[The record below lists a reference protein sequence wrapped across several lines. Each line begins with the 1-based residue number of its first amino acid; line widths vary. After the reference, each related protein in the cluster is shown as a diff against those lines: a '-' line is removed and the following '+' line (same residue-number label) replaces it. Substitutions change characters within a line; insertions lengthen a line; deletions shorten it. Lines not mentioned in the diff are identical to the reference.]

1 MLEPQRVY
9 FTLMKGVEIKRA
21 DKLFIVTEETEKIM
35 TPETKYK
42 LISSIP
48 FQVLGLLFVI
58 SCIVSNYFYQNQSE
72 YGQEVTWGSFVVIV
86 IGFLVYILIKNRK
99 K

>member
-1 MLEPQRVY
+1 
-9 FTLMKGVEIKRA
+9 MK
-21 DKLFIVTEETEKIM
+21 
-35 TPETKYK
+35 PETKYK

-58 SCIVSNYFYQNQSE
+58 ACIVSNYFYQNQSE
-72 YGQEVTWGSFVVIV
+72 YGQEITWGSFVAIV
-86 IGFLVYILIKNRK
+86 LGFLGYILIKNRK

>member
-1 MLEPQRVY
+1 
-9 FTLMKGVEIKRA
+9 
-21 DKLFIVTEETEKIM
+21 M

-58 SCIVSNYFYQNQSE
+58 ACIVSNYYYQNQSE
-72 YGQEVTWGSFVVIV
+72 YGQEITWGSFVAIV
-86 IGFLVYILIKNRK
+86 VGFLAYIRIKNK
-99 K
+99 